1 MSRSSAGASPPV
13 NEASVYAAL
22 KQTFGYTEFRF
33 HQKAVIARTLRSL
46 NSLVIMPTG
55 GYV

>member
-1 MSRSSAGASPPV
+1 V

-33 HQKAVIARTLRSL
+33 HQKAVIARTLRSR